1 MVQSGHPPIPAGNR
15 RCDQHFR
22 WQSVYEQ
29 RGILRKPAVLARVRT
44 MAQAAWWAQSGARL
58 QADVTIPGQVG
69 RLGHG
74 LPPPDLA
81 DLIES
86 FGIWDD
92 LWCDGNRLAIY
103 RPVDGRI
110 MMWFEELAPL
120 LGHGGSAPAGW
131 KRFGL
136 HVGGGLVRGT
146 WPVTLG
152 VVRAVGIIL
161 RPGAVRRVLGVSAGA
176 VLGMRVSVP
185 HLLGPVGDRLLECLS
200 EATDSETCLDLLF
213 AHVRAQALTPRADS
227 RRVCDLADLLA
238 SSGRI
243 TMAEIAKDAGISKRT
258 LERLFHEHVGQTPK
272 HLADIERVRAIMQ
285 RIHSPRPTDWAACAH
300 EFGFA
305 DQAHL
310 IRTFTGAVGIS
321 PERYRRIFHAAGL
334 CFGSYVYLQAPLADA
349 AADHVNVS
357 A

>member
-1 MVQSGHPPIPAGNR
+1 MPAGNR
-15 RCDQHFR
+15 RCDLNFR
-22 WQSVYEQ
+22 WQSVYER
-29 RGILRKPAVLARVRT
+29 RGILGKPPVLGRIRT
-44 MAQAAWWAQSGARL
+44 GFQEDWWTHAGACL
-58 QADVTIPGQVG
+58 HADVTIPGLVG

-120 LGHGGSAPAGW
+120 LGHGASAPAGW

-161 RPGAVRRVLGVSAGA
+161 RPGAVRRVLGVPASA

-185 HLLGPVGDRLLECLS
+185 SLLGPVGERLLERLS
-200 EATDSETCLDLLF
+200 EAADSETCLDLLF
-213 AHVRAQALTPRADS
+213 AHVRAQALTPRADT
-227 RRVCDLADLLA
+227 RRVCGLADQLA
-238 SSGRI
+238 SSVRI

-258 LERLFHEHVGQTPK
+258 MERLFHEHVGQTPK
-272 HLADIERVRAIMQ
+272 HLADIERVRALMQ
-285 RIHSPRPTDWAACAH
+285 RIQSPRPTDWAACAH
-300 EFGFA
+300 DFGFA

-310 IRTFTGAVGIS
+310 IRTFTSAVGIS
-321 PERYRRIFHAAGL
+321 PERYRRIFQAAGL
-334 CFGSYVYLQAPLADA
+334 CFGSYVYLQAPHAD
-349 AADHVNVS
+349 S
-357 A
+357 ASDRLNASA